1 MEIYEYDEEFD
12 QSISAKFIGIGETGA
27 SASDYFGEVGND
39 LFPERLIVSN
49 KDDVAGL
56 QAKIARV
63 DYLFVIMDIEDLE
76 LAAKVAKSIEKRK
89 TTLGYQFPL
98 TTFGILCPSAADA
111 RLADIPKNFDTWII
125 FPKDKIAECGLT
137 SNELINRTINVTAS
151 LVLKYRFKS
160 LNPRELNY
168 LFSMDIL
175 DVIDTIGNFG
185 KACIGFGK
193 SFDAENPAL
202 DAVKKALQ
210 SPLFI
215 EDIGKAKKILLVFVV
230 RRKFFLS
237 ATNLPLQTCEA
248 GNFLHELIN
257 PDPEDTFPILFQ
269 VLFDETFGD
278 GVTAFVLATNFDE

>member
-1 MEIYEYDEEFD
+1 M
-12 QSISAKFIGIGETGA
+12 
-27 SASDYFGEVGND
+27 
-39 LFPERLIVSN
+39 
-49 KDDVAGL
+49 
-56 QAKIARV
+56 
-63 DYLFVIMDIEDLE
+63 
-76 LAAKVAKSIEKRK
+76 
-89 TTLGYQFPL
+89 GYQFPL
-98 TTFGILCPSAADA
+98 TTFGLLCPSADDV
-111 RLADIPKNFDTWII
+111 RLADLQKNFDTWII
-125 FPKDKIAECGLT
+125 LPKDKIAESGLT

-151 LVLKYRFKS
+151 LVLKYKFKS

-193 SFDAENPAL
+193 SLDAENPAL

-237 ATNLPLQTCEA
+237 ARSRK
-248 GNFLHELIN
+248 F
-257 PDPEDTFPILFQ
+257 
-269 VLFDETFGD
+269 
-278 GVTAFVLATNFDE
+278 FV